1 MVEFD
6 PGPPAEVA
14 EHFDKLPSYASHRD
28 LFWYDWGPVFYR
40 GRLDRSA
47 RLLCIA
53 SDTGRSYLIGVRTLV
68 VDAGQRVQ
76 GFLS

>member
-6 PGPPAEVA
+6 PGPPRQVA
-14 EHFDKLPSYASHRD
+14 EHFEKVPSYAPHRD

-47 RLLCIA
+47 RVL
-53 SDTGRSYLIGVRTLV
+53 
-68 VDAGQRVQ
+68 
-76 GFLS
+76 